1 MSLSGNSSI
10 VDEESVPDCSYYEC
24 KNLPTV
30 MLEKCQNNGCTN
42 HQHHLCQVAYQ
53 ERREIELGMSIPMFK
68 RCHNCLEKFI
78 EEKLEKKEES
88 VGNNQS
94 GGGGGENGGGG
105 GENVPNASIQNIS
118 PHNVTIPN
126 VPNVPTQNGPNNLIP
141 TADGSNVPTTPIH
154 SNLSNA
160 PGVSIAEQVS
170 LTQNASSA
178 PTSNAPTS
186 NAPIVLD
193 STGNV
198 GNAPN
203 GSPSCTAAQFSNF
216 TNFSSDSF
224 SANHANVPDVATP
237 ATKRAL
243 PAQTGFKGCSGMFD
257 EKVYLFPKYESVLN
271 TVVILQPSYAMGKVV
286 CVPNTKKGINY
297 YDILYDKK
305 HHTNDEIKKFTT
317 QVTATKAIKEHLK
330 EAFGRADRECYR
342 FGGVQKAR
350 QRKKPKTA
358 AEATPVV
365 RPGTILIPGIMHE
378 RNLSSHAS
386 QVQVLVQKEDA
397 DEESNSDEDSNYDI
411 NDCAFLDAEETPD
424 IHDEPS
430 DGEEE
435 INVMGPGWKWDRWE
449 DIGIDDDIPGPE
461 LVDPYNGPHGL
472 RPGIST
478 SFTTV
483 LQCIFVCSAMD
494 QDFFKRLTA
503 NSIKYARARMA
514 EKSTTLFIGRKW
526 TNITWG
532 EMVRFFGILL
542 RISMEPRRMGGTF
555 PIFKKIQW

>member
-1 MSLSGNSSI
+1 M
-10 VDEESVPDCSYYEC
+10 
-24 KNLPTV
+24 
-30 MLEKCQNNGCTN
+30 
-42 HQHHLCQVAYQ
+42 
-53 ERREIELGMSIPMFK
+53 
-68 RCHNCLEKFI
+68 
-78 EEKLEKKEES
+78 
-88 VGNNQS
+88 
-94 GGGGGENGGGG
+94 
-105 GENVPNASIQNIS
+105 PNASIQNIS
-118 PHNVTIPN
+118 PHNVTIQN

-286 CVPNTKKGINY
+286 GVPNTKKGINY
-297 YDILYDKK
+297 YDILYNQK

-317 QVTATKAIKEHLK
+317 RVTATKAIKEHL
-330 EAFGRADRECYR
+330 
-342 FGGVQKAR
+342 
-350 QRKKPKTA
+350 
-358 AEATPVV
+358 
-365 RPGTILIPGIMHE
+365 
-378 RNLSSHAS
+378 
-386 QVQVLVQKEDA
+386 
-397 DEESNSDEDSNYDI
+397 
-411 NDCAFLDAEETPD
+411 
-424 IHDEPS
+424 
-430 DGEEE
+430 
-435 INVMGPGWKWDRWE
+435 
-449 DIGIDDDIPGPE
+449 
-461 LVDPYNGPHGL
+461 
-472 RPGIST
+472 
-478 SFTTV
+478 
-483 LQCIFVCSAMD
+483 
-494 QDFFKRLTA
+494 
-503 NSIKYARARMA
+503 
-514 EKSTTLFIGRKW
+514 
-526 TNITWG
+526 
-532 EMVRFFGILL
+532 
-542 RISMEPRRMGGTF
+542 
-555 PIFKKIQW
+555 